1 MHYNWHWFWDFG
13 NGEMGNNGIHLVDI
27 SRWAVDQGLPSKIAS
42 WGGRWGYKDQA
53 ETPNTQNVRWEYA
66 DGSAIIG
73 EIRNLYTS
81 EKMFWDFFG
90 TKGHM
95 HIQANG
101 DFDITLGR
109 NKSPEPRVEP
119 LPDVNHYRN
128 FAEAV
133 RSRARSTLN
142 AEIRETVLSTALCHL
157 GNIAYRVGG
166 ELEFDPKTERFT
178 SSDEA
183 NKLLRRDYREPYV
196 VPDEV

>member
-1 MHYNWHWFWDFG
+1 M
-13 NGEMGNNGIHLVDI
+13 
-27 SRWAVDQGLPSKIAS
+27 
-42 WGGRWGYKDQA
+42 
-53 ETPNTQNVRWEYA
+53 
-66 DGSAIIG
+66 
-73 EIRNLYTS
+73 
-81 EKMFWDFFG
+81 
-90 TKGHM
+90 
-95 HIQANG
+95 
-101 DFDITLGR
+101 
-109 NKSPEPRVEP
+109 
-119 LPDVNHYRN
+119 NHYRN